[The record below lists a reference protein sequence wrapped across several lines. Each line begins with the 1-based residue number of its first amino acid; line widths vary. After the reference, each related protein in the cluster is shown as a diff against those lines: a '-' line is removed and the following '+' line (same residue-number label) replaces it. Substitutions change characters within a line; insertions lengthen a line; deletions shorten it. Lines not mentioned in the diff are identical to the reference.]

1 MALRNIVKE
10 GDEILTKRAKEVTG
24 VNDRIRQL
32 LDDMIE
38 TMRENDGIGLAAPQ
52 VGVLRR
58 VFVVELEDKIYELIN
73 PEIVKTEGTQTV
85 EEGCLVFPTTSAPLK
100 DPHTSR

>member
-38 TMRENDGIGLAAPQ
+38 TMRENDGIGLAAPRW
-52 VGVLRR
+52 V
-58 VFVVELEDKIYELIN
+58 
-73 PEIVKTEGTQTV
+73 
-85 EEGCLVFPTTSAPLK
+85 C
-100 DPHTSR
+100 